1 MICKSFGGVGGAI
14 GALSNV
20 IAWWRLGR
28 ASTCWLEGSKA
39 LDSVGIVISSE
50 RIGTL
55 LSLEL
60 RLLCVVPLSS

>member
-1 MICKSFGGVGGAI
+1 MICKSFGGAGGAI

-20 IAWWRLGR
+20 IARWRLGR
-28 ASTCWLEGSKA
+28 SPTCWLEGSKA
-39 LDSVGIVISSE
+39 LDFVGMVASSE

-60 RLLCVVPLSS
+60 RLL